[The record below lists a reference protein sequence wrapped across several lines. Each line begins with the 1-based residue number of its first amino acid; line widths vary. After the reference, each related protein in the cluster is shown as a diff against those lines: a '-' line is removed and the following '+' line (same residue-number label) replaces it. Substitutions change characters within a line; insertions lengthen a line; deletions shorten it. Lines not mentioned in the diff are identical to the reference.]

1 MNTSDALAPRVTVAW
16 AIAAGAVLGVAYT
29 LSPLTVLVLGSAP
42 LIWRWAS
49 RDLSDRERHWL
60 SIVLLTA
67 VVIRLAAIGAV
78 FLSASPSMP
87 YANLFGDEDFFKRR
101 SIWLRNIGLGI
112 PISTADYI
120 YAFDDVGRTAYLY
133 VLALVQAVVGE
144 APYGMLLL
152 NGAIY
157 LLGVIALYRLV
168 RSAYGGLAAL
178 GGLTVLLFLPSL
190 FAWSIS
196 ALKEPPYMC
205 LGALEIVAAVA
216 LVRGPGLWPRV
227 GAAACTVACAIA
239 LQAVRNG
246 GLILAACGVGGG
258 LIAAAVIT
266 RRRWLLA
273 AIVVVPLVVFAVV
286 RQPFVQRRIPD
297 LVYAVAYKH
306 WGQVLTPGYTYTLL
320 DPELYDI
327 DRRAALHH
335 LTVPQVGRY
344 VVRAFA
350 AYAIVPAPWQIDS
363 TSALAY
369 LPEQILWYVLA
380 LLAPIG
386 VWAGLRRDPLVT
398 SLLACHAATAAL
410 MVALTGGNVGT
421 LVRHRGLALPFIVW
435 LSALGA
441 VELGRLLLARAAT
454 AATPVL
460 AASKA

>member
-1 MNTSDALAPRVTVAW
+1 MTTPSRGRLGW
-16 AIAAGAVLGVAYT
+16 AIAAGAILGVAYT
-29 LSPLTVLVLGSAP
+29 LSPLAVLILGSATV
-42 LIWRWAS
+42 IWPWAS
-49 RDLSDRERHWL
+49 RDLSERERHWL
-60 SIVLLTA
+60 SVVLLTA
-67 VVIRLAAIGAV
+67 VVIRVAAIAAV

-101 SIWLRNIGLGI
+101 SLWLRNIGLGI
-112 PISTADYI
+112 PISTADFL

-133 VLALVQAVVGE
+133 VLAFVQAVVGD
-144 APYGMLLL
+144 APYGMLML

-157 LLGVIALYRLV
+157 LIGVLALYRLA
-168 RSAYGGLAAL
+168 RAAYGGLAAL

-196 ALKEPPYMC
+196 ALKEPPYIC
-205 LGALEIVAAVA
+205 LGGLQIVAAVA
-216 LVRGPGLWPRV
+216 MVRGHGWWRRV
-227 GAAACTVACAIA
+227 CAGVCVLSCALA
-239 LQAVRNG
+239 LQAVRDG

-258 LIAAAVIT
+258 LIMAALVI
-266 RRRWLLA
+266 RRRWLVA
-273 AIVVVPLVVFAVV
+273 SIVVVPLLAFAVV

-297 LVYAVAYKH
+297 VVYAVAYKH

-320 DPELYDI
+320 DPEFYDMN
-327 DRRAALHH
+327 RREALRT
-335 LTVPQVGRY
+335 LTAPQIGRY

-369 LPEQILWYVLA
+369 LPEQIIWYVVA
-380 LLAPIG
+380 LLAPVG
-386 VWAGLRRDPLVT
+386 AWAGLRRDPLVT
-398 SLLACHAATAAL
+398 SLLICHAATAVL

-441 VELGRLLLARAAT
+441 VELAGWVVGRATTAVLPGLAT
-454 AATPVL
+454 
-460 AASKA
+460 SKA